1 MFTQY
6 SFVCFLTTES
16 KTPNS
21 VPSWNNILHGEKAQ
35 PSKSAE
41 TRRTVSWISVFANCE
56 FVIVHTLAEM
66 NSLWQKP

>member
-16 KTPNS
+16 KTLNS

-41 TRRTVSWISVFANCE
+41 TRRTVSWISFFANCE
-56 FVIVHTLAEM
+56 FVIVHTLAET
-66 NSLWQKP
+66 NGLWQKP